1 MSRLTRKQ
9 KLALNPTVDAM
20 RRGLMTYRRRMDV
33 QMWHIDHLGQ
43 TIEIIDE
50 LSSELKRIKGSNSLR
65 NVDKCTYAQGSI
77 MYANRRFSMMRP
89 SDPRPR
95 GSEDLVYDPYL
106 IDRRGHAELQKRD
119 DLKEPHNN
127 RKVPLGFAD

>member
-1 MSRLTRKQ
+1 MSRLTRTQ

-33 QMWHIDHLGQ
+33 QMWHIEHLGQ

-65 NVDKCTYAQGSI
+65 NVDKCTYAQGTI
-77 MYANRRFSMMRP
+77 MYAN
-89 SDPRPR
+89 
-95 GSEDLVYDPYL
+95 
-106 IDRRGHAELQKRD
+106 
-119 DLKEPHNN
+119 
-127 RKVPLGFAD
+127 

>member
-1 MSRLTRKQ
+1 MTRLSRKQ

-33 QMWHIDHLGQ
+33 PMWHIDHLSKA
-43 TIEIIDE
+43 IEIMDE
-50 LSSELKRIKGSNSLR
+50 LTSELKRIKGSNSLR

-77 MYANRRFSMMRP
+77 MYANKRFSTMNP

-95 GSEDLVYDPYL
+95 GSEDLVYDPHL

-119 DLKEPHNN
+119 DLKESHNS
-127 RKVPLGFAD
+127 RRVRLGFAD

>member
-9 KLALNPTVDAM
+9 RLALNPTVDAM
-20 RRGLMTYRRRMDV
+20 RRGLMTYKRRMDV

-43 TIEIIDE
+43 AIEIFDE
-50 LSSELKRIKGSNSLR
+50 LTSELKRLKGSNSLR

-77 MYANRRFSMMRP
+77 MYANKRFSGVKP

-95 GSEDLVYDPYL
+95 GSEELIYDPFL

-119 DLKEPHNN
+119 DLKEPHKY
-127 RKVPLGFAD
+127 R